1 MDRNQAIGL
10 LLSGL
15 LLVVYF
21 QFFAPEPT
29 PPVAENPDTEQPVQQ
44 PGEQPNVTPDLQQS
58 VEDDSVR
65 QAQNRQRYGVFAEA
79 ASGEARELRVEN
91 EDIVMTINTHGGTV
105 ERVELKNYKD
115 GNGDQLILL
124 DEASSEFNLMAATS
138 SGDIDLY
145 DLYYTTSGSNVTITE
160 GDTSELVLTA
170 NLQGGRQIRQIYRIP
185 ASGFEIG
192 YRLEMRNASGALTST
207 DLVYLWN
214 NQLRPLEN
222 NLEESRRRA
231 TLNYYTAEG
240 GFEQL
245 ASLMGDGAEQET
257 VEEPLL
263 WIAMKQRFFSS
274 AIIAEK
280 AFTQAQFQTDSPP
293 EENTE
298 LIKNMSMAVNMG
310 LEDLNSGAVSFNYY
324 FGPNDQQVM
333 TDIAPDFE
341 ENIDFGWPVVRWI
354 SKYPISYMF
363 HWLEQFISNYG
374 VIIIILVLV
383 IKTILFPLSYKSY
396 LSMAKIKVL
405 KPELDEIKE
414 KHGDDMAAAQ
424 KDQMQLYQ
432 KVGVNPLSGCVP
444 VLLQM
449 PILLAMFNYFPNAIE
464 LRQEPFL
471 WADDL
476 STYDSVLDLPFTIPF
491 YGDHVSLFVL
501 LMTAS
506 TILYTWSNNQAS
518 SVQGPMKSMQ
528 YFLPLIFMFVLNSF
542 PAALSF
548 YYFVSNIVTFGQQ
561 AIIRKFV
568 DDDKIRAILEE
579 NKKRNKNKKK
589 SKFQMRLEEA
599 MKATEENRK
608 GGGNKNSGGNKN
620 KGRGK

>member
-1 MDRNQAIGL
+1 MDKNQAIGL

-29 PPVAENPDTEQPVQQ
+29 PPVAENPDTEQPAQA
-44 PGEQPNVTPDLQQS
+44 PAEADGEDEASILAEVP
-58 VEDDSVR
+58 EDDSVQQLR
-65 QAQNRQRYGVFAEA
+65 NRQRYGVFAEA
-79 ASGEARELRVEN
+79 AQGEAREIRVEN
-91 EDIVMTINTHGGTV
+91 EEMILTINSRGGTV
-105 ERVELKNYKD
+105 ERVLLKNYLD
-115 GNGDQLILL
+115 DNGEQLVLI
-124 DEASSEFNLMAATS
+124 DEESSEFNLMAGTAN
-138 SGDIDLY
+138 GDIDLY
-145 DLYYTTSGSNVTITE
+145 DLYYTTSGANVTITE
-160 GDTSELVLTA
+160 GDTSDLVLTA

-192 YRLEMRNASGALTST
+192 YRLEMRNAAGALTSS
-207 DLVYLWN
+207 DLVYLWS
-214 NQLRPLEN
+214 NQLRPLEDN
-222 NLEESRRRA
+222 IEESRRRSA
-231 TLNYYTAEG
+231 LNYYTADGE
-240 GFEQL
+240 FEQL
-245 ASLMGDGAEQET
+245 ASLMGDGAEEET

-263 WIAMKQRFFSS
+263 WLAMKQRFFSS
-274 AIIAEK
+274 AIIAEQS
-280 AFTQAQFQTDSPP
+280 FSQAQLQTESPD
-293 EENTE
+293 EDNTE
-298 LIKNMSMAVNMG
+298 VIKSMSMAVNMQ
-310 LEDLNSGAVSFNYY
+310 LEDLNTGAIAFNYY
-324 FGPNDQQVM
+324 FGPNKQQVM
-333 TDIAPDFE
+333 TYVAPDFE

-363 HWLEQFISNYG
+363 HWLEQFIGNYG
-374 VIIIILVLV
+374 LIIIILVLV

-414 KHGDDMAAAQ
+414 KHGDDMAKAQ
-424 KDQMQLYQ
+424 QDQMQLYQ
-432 KVGVNPLSGCVP
+432 KVGVNPLSGCIP

-548 YYFVSNIVTFGQQ
+548 YYFVSNIVTFAQQ

-568 DDDKIRAILEE
+568 DDDKIRNILEE

-589 SKFQMRLEEA
+589 SKFQARLEEA
-599 MKATEENRK
+599 MKATEESRK
-608 GGGNKNSGGNKN
+608 GGTGTKGGNKN
-620 KGRGK
+620 RGKR

>member
-1 MDRNQAIGL
+1 MDKNQAIGL

-29 PPVAENPDTEQPVQQ
+29 PPVEEDPQTEQPAQAPVEADGENQASTLSAVPEVDSVQQ
-44 PGEQPNVTPDLQQS
+44 L
-58 VEDDSVR
+58 R
-65 QAQNRQRYGVFAEA
+65 NRQRYGVFAEA
-79 ASGEARELRVEN
+79 AQGEAQEIRVEN
-91 EDIVMTINTHGGTV
+91 EEMILTINTKGGTV
-105 ERVELKNYKD
+105 ERVVLKNYRDDK
-115 GNGDQLILL
+115 GEQLLL
-124 DEASSEFNLMAATS
+124 IDEASSEFNLMAGTAN
-138 SGDIDLY
+138 GDIDLY

-170 NLQGGRQIRQIYRIP
+170 NLQGGRQIRQVYRIP

-192 YRLEMRNASGALTST
+192 YRLEMRNASGALTSS
-207 DLVYLWN
+207 DLVYLWS
-214 NQLRPLEN
+214 NQLRPLEDN
-222 NLEESRRRA
+222 IEESRRRA
-231 TLNYYTAEG
+231 ALNYYTADG
-240 GFEQL
+240 AFEQL
-245 ASLMGDGAEQET
+245 ASLMGDGAEEET

-263 WIAMKQRFFSS
+263 WLAMKQRFFSS
-274 AIIAEK
+274 AIIAEQP
-280 AFTQAQFQTDSPP
+280 FSQAQLQTESP
-293 EENTE
+293 EEDNTE
-298 LIKNMSMAVNMG
+298 LVKSMSMAVNMQ
-310 LEDLNSGAVSFNYY
+310 LEDLNTGSVAFSYY
-324 FGPNDQQVM
+324 FGPNKQQIM
-333 TDIAPDFE
+333 TDVAPDFE

-363 HWLEQFISNYG
+363 HWLEQFIGNYG
-374 VIIIILVLV
+374 LIIIILVLV

-414 KHGDDMAAAQ
+414 KHGDDMSKAQ
-424 KDQMQLYQ
+424 QEQMQLYQ
-432 KVGVNPLSGCVP
+432 KVGVNPLSGCIP

-528 YFLPLIFMFVLNSF
+528 YFLPVIFMFVLNSF

-548 YYFVSNIVTFGQQ
+548 YYFVSNIVTFAQQ

-568 DDDKIRAILEE
+568 DDDKIRNILEE

-599 MKATEENRK
+599 MKATEESRK
-608 GGGNKNSGGNKN
+608 GGGNKGGNKN
-620 KGRGK
+620 RGKR